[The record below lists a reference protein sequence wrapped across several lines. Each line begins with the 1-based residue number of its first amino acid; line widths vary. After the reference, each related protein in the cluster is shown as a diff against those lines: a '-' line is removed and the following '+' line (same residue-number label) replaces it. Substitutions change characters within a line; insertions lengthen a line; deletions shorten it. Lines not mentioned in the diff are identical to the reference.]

1 MRNLKRALSLA
12 LASVMLLGMMVVG
25 TGAASYPDVDSEDH
39 LEAIGVLEMLDIMTG
54 DDQGN
59 FNPDKTVTR
68 NEMAVIMCKLLG
80 LTPGGSHPFTDV
92 PDWASP
98 YVAACYAN
106 GITGGTSATTYSG
119 DDGVTTVQGALML
132 LKPLGYFQYQ
142 GEFGGNWETATIR
155 RANQVDMFDDVNS
168 TVYAPMTRNDVAQM
182 VLNALEATMV
192 MVTEEGGIQVDGN
205 GMSVVVNPTYK
216 YEDADDLT
224 GVNYNNANQQNGYNG
239 YGTRELCE
247 DLYGNALKKS
257 IGQTDDF
264 QRPAVVWTYKTKS
277 VTAPEEPTLTYTAA
291 VAGRDIYADMGRT
304 NVTSNE
310 VTAYIDG
317 VKVTKA
323 AVGTAGAI
331 IDNQF
336 AISANETSKIG
347 GNGILTEVYY
357 DQDTGS
363 VDIVMVSNYAAVVND
378 VTENKN
384 GGYDIDLVGESKVFN
399 SNTTYAEETVVVYT
413 KTITGNNIST
423 YADAKA
429 ATTSEIKTMYEA
441 DMITGTV
448 TRVKDADN
456 FSLDGTGYSYAKMF
470 NDSVDDK
477 LDATDVNYTTDV
489 YLDAAGNVV
498 MLGNVGAGTNYAVVV
513 DSRSADWTKGDKEVK
528 LLFTDGSVDIVT
540 VSDKSDA
547 ITVDSLYTYTRNSDD
562 VYTLTLKKNLAAS
575 DVDTKLSGEQ
585 GKATVTIAGKEYYAN
600 SKTEFLYYNRDTDSY
615 SAWTGIANYPGF
627 SNGTVK
633 YNYAVDGTVNG
644 TLKAVYI
651 SAASDVLEGSE
662 TTSFIYVKGDEKVI
676 IDADLGNFYELKAV
690 VDGEITSVMVAAEA
704 YPASSVM
711 VNKINVNDDD
721 VITSLTPVTNTNGA
735 LTNGDGAICGVALT
749 VKDVRNGNI
758 IFTVDSKDKE
768 FVYSSS
774 VKVYEYNTDEG
785 AFYTKA
791 ITSLRNQTFAAN
803 EMFVQ
808 IDDAAVVAIYYVK

>member
-12 LASVMLLGMMVVG
+12 VASVMLLGMMVVG
-25 TGAASYPDVDSEDH
+25 SGAASYTDVDSEDN

-54 DDQGN
+54 DDNGD
-59 FNPDKTVTR
+59 FNPDQMVTR
-68 NEMAVIMCKLLG
+68 GEMAVIMCKLLG

-92 PDWASP
+92 PAWASD

-106 GITGGTSATTYSG
+106 GITGGTSATTYG
-119 DDGVTTVQGALML
+119 TDEGVTTVQAALML
-132 LKPLGYFQYQ
+132 LKALGYFQYQ

-155 RANQVDMFDDVNS
+155 RGNQVDMFDDVNS

-224 GVNYNNANQQNGYNG
+224 GVDYNG
-239 YGTRELCE
+239 DGDETRELCE
-247 DLYGNALKKS
+247 DLYGNALKKNDS
-257 IGQTDDF
+257 NQTDDF
-264 QRPAVVWTYKTKS
+264 KRPAVVWTYRTQS
-277 VTAPEEPTLTYTAA
+277 VTAPKEPTLTYTSA

-304 NVTSNE
+304 GVAANKVD
-310 VTAYIDG
+310 AFIDG
-317 VKVTKA
+317 ASVTKDNDK
-323 AVGTAGAI
+323 TSGAI
-331 IDNQF
+331 MDTTF
-336 AISANETSKIG
+336 AINATETSKVG

-357 DQDTGS
+357 DQDTGEA
-363 VDIVMVSNYAAVVND
+363 DIVMVSNYAAVVND

-384 GGYDIDLVGESKVFN
+384 GGYDVDLVGETKTFN
-399 SNTTYAEETVVVYT
+399 SNVTYAEESVVVYT
-413 KTITGNNIST
+413 KTITGTVET
-423 YADAKA
+423 YDDAKA

-441 DMITGTV
+441 DMISGTV
-448 TRVKDADN
+448 TRVKDTDN

-470 NDSVDDK
+470 NDSVDGK
-477 LDATDVNYTTDV
+477 LTATDVNYSTDV

-513 DSRSADWTKGDKEVK
+513 DSRSADWSKGDKEVK
-528 LLFTDGSVDIVT
+528 LLFTDGTVEIVT
-540 VSDKSDA
+540 VSDKSDT
-547 ITVDSLYTYTRNSDD
+547 IKVDSLYTYTRNSDD
-562 VYTLTLKKNLAAS
+562 VYTLTLKDDLQGS
-575 DVDTKLSGEQ
+575 DVGTKLSGEQ
-585 GKATVTIAGKEYYAN
+585 GKATVTINGTEYYAN

-633 YNYAVDGTVNG
+633 YNYAVDADPISKS
-644 TLKAVYI
+644 LKAVYI
-651 SAASDVLEGSE
+651 SAVSDVLEGSE
-662 TTSFIYVKGDEKVI
+662 TTSFIYVKGDENVI

-690 VDGEITSVMVAAEA
+690 IDGEITSVMVAAEA
-704 YPASSVM
+704 YPGSSVM
-711 VNKINVNDDD
+711 INKVNVNEDN
-721 VITSLTPVTNTNGA
+721 VVTSLTPVSNTNGV
-735 LTNGDGAICGVALT
+735 LTNGDGAICGVPVT

-758 IFTVDSKDKE
+758 IFTVSGSDVE
-768 FVYSSS
+768 FVYSSD

-791 ITSLRNQTFAAN
+791 VTSLRGQNFAAN